1 MVFSDSSRV
10 WPMDAH
16 PLMIRP
22 SKPSPTQRPDMF
34 RPCGYSTKYSVPLD
48 FGGLRCSAHYR
59 AMITTAWELGAR
71 HATGD
76 PPFRQWAH
84 RLGYGGHFLTKSRRY
99 SVTFGQLRA
108 ARTSYRRAQRHPDGE
123 RDPWDRPLDENVVL
137 VLSTWPYAG
146 TSHNTAT
153 PGAEPAAASAARPRA
168 PRPGRRLLTLKR
180 QPTLDSKPANRR
192 RRASTDEPRNR
203 AAPDTGGGRRR
214 TRHQAPV
221 HPGGSLPND
230 RHLWPYAVRSISD
243 WKNDYLDI
251 CHSCSVRNACG
262 GVFTTSGNRLSQHLR
277 PLP

>member
-10 WPMDAH
+10 WPMNVHA
-16 PLMIRP
+16 LMIRP

-84 RLGYGGHFLTKSRRY
+84 RLGYGGHFPTKSRRY
-99 SVTFGQLRA
+99 
-108 ARTSYRRAQRHPDGE
+108 
-123 RDPWDRPLDENVVL
+123 
-137 VLSTWPYAG
+137 
-146 TSHNTAT
+146 
-153 PGAEPAAASAARPRA
+153 
-168 PRPGRRLLTLKR
+168 
-180 QPTLDSKPANRR
+180 
-192 RRASTDEPRNR
+192 
-203 AAPDTGGGRRR
+203 
-214 TRHQAPV
+214 
-221 HPGGSLPND
+221 
-230 RHLWPYAVRSISD
+230 WPYAVRSISD